1 MESLQQGQGIVI
13 VGDESDDG
21 IAVILGQ
28 VRKIGCVAAHLTTS
42 PSELPGSSVDPIAVP
57 SGDGR
62 LIRAVYEMALLQLL
76 SARSAEQLGLTSG
89 KFRYPQPQVKLKQ
102 AIV

>member
-1 MESLQQGQGIVI
+1 MESLEQGQGIVI

-21 IAVILGQ
+21 IAVILRH
-28 VRKIGCVAAHLTTS
+28 VREIGCVAAHLTTS
-42 PSELPGSSVDPIAVP
+42 PFEPADSSVTAVALP
-57 SGDGR
+57 SSEGR

-76 SARSAEQLGLTSG
+76 SARSAEELDLTSG